1 MTKRKRTVTQGNSCA
16 ESGCTQAF
24 TRKTAAGGD
33 LAPGTADTYPPLA
46 PGHLLALLQPRP
58 PAQVHLPPP
67 HPHLPPAV
75 RAGCHFTRPKIRYS
89 VGGGNSGGPDRRG
102 GERRAHTENHW
113 PWRRRLGELVED
125 RLVRENWAVA
135 IYGREFRLRRRG
147 LRSEPADG

>member
-1 MTKRKRTVTQGNSCA
+1 MTKPKRTVTQG
-16 ESGCTQAF
+16 
-24 TRKTAAGGD
+24 AGARRRSQGKQRQVAT
-33 LAPGTADTYPPLA
+33 L
-46 PGHLLALLQPRP
+46 HLALLIPTLRWHLVTSWHCCNP
-58 PAQVHLPPP
+58 DHLPRCTCLPP

-135 IYGREFRLRRRG
+135 MYGREFRLRRRG